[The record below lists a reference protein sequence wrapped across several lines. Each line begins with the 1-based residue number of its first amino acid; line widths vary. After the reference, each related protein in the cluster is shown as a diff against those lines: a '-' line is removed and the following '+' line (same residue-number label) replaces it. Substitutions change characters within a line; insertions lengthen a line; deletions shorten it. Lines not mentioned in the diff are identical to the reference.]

1 MVTAESVF
9 QKVAGE
15 LENGTIVIGQLEL
28 ILEYKSQF
36 LGIWDISKYHTEIA
50 SLRLLRRERGRELG
64 HTMLRTGMGCFWAL

>member
-15 LENGTIVIGQLEL
+15 LENGTIVVGQLEL
-28 ILEYKSQF
+28 VLEYKSQF

-50 SLRLLRRERGRELG
+50 S
-64 HTMLRTGMGCFWAL
+64 GC

>member
-15 LENGTIVIGQLEL
+15 LENGTIVVGQLEL
-28 ILEYKSQF
+28 ILKYKSQF

-50 SLRLLRRERGRELG
+50 SA
-64 HTMLRTGMGCFWAL
+64 C